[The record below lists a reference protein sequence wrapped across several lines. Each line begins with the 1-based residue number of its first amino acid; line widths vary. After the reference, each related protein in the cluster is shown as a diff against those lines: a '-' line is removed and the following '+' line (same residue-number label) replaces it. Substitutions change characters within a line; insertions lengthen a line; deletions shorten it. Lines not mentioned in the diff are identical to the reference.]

1 MTMVTRQTNQ
11 PPLRGSLLVVLLFA
25 MTATPAPASAQPA
38 PAAQGLNPD
47 ISAIGDFLVDLS
59 PTYPRFSEDG
69 NRFSLREVEI
79 GVQAAV
85 DPFFRVDFFLGVH
98 GDGLEVEEAYVTALA
113 LPGGLQARLG
123 RLRMPFGK
131 VNLTHLPESLT
142 VEYPWVIR
150 KYFGP
155 EGFASAGA
163 ALSKIFAPLGFY
175 QELQIL
181 TTTGFDT
188 GADAHGE
195 HDDADNDVPEGLRV
209 ESRERRGREQL
220 AVVAHLRNFHDLSVA
235 ANVEVGISAAF
246 GSVERLALPGCPAGG
261 SCPHDAIVDFQGQR
275 FYGSNLTFRWRPPQ
289 RALYRSFQASAEMV
303 VNDGP
308 ESTVW
313 GGFGFAQWQIGRRSY
328 VGSRFDI
335 VHEPGKAS
343 IELHSADTSSAPR
356 LRLDRGG
363 ERLLAGSGYLTFMP
377 SEFSRFRIAAERIL
391 GEAAPNGGQWRAV
404 VQSTFSIGPHRPHPF

>member
-1 MTMVTRQTNQ
+1 MGTRQTSR
-11 PPLRGSLLVVLLFA
+11 PPLWASVLVGLLVA
-25 MTATPAPASAQPA
+25 MTATSAPASAQPA

-59 PTYPRFSEDG
+59 PTYPRFSEDEH
-69 NRFSLREVEI
+69 RFSLREVEI
-79 GVQAAV
+79 GIQAAV

-98 GDGLEVEEAYVTALA
+98 GDGVEVEEAYVTALA

-123 RLRMPFGK
+123 RFRIPFGK

-150 KYFGP
+150 EYFGP

-163 ALSKIFAPLGFY
+163 AVSKIFAPLGFY
-175 QELQIL
+175 QEFQIL
-181 TTTGFDT
+181 TTTGL
-188 GADAHGE
+188 DARAEGHGE
-195 HDDADNDVPEGLRV
+195 HNDTNIDVPEGLRV
-209 ESRERRGREQL
+209 ESRGRRGREQL
-220 AVVAHLRNFHDLSVA
+220 TVTAHLRNYHDLSVA

-246 GSVERLALPGCPAGG
+246 GSVERLALPGCRAGVP
-261 SCPHDAIVDFQGQR
+261 CPHDAILEFQGQR
-275 FYGSNLTFRWRPPQ
+275 FYGSNITFRWRPPQ

-328 VGSRFDI
+328 VGGRFDI
-335 VHEPGKAS
+335 VQEPGKAS
-343 IELHSADTSSAPR
+343 IELQAADTSHDPH

-363 ERLLAGSGYLTFMP
+363 KRLLAGSAYLTFMP
-377 SEFSRFRIAAERIL
+377 SEFSRLRIAVERIL

>member
-1 MTMVTRQTNQ
+1 MGTRQTNR
-11 PPLRGSLLVVLLFA
+11 PPIWGSLIVVVLVA

-38 PAAQGLNPD
+38 AAAAQGLNPD

-59 PTYPRFSEDG
+59 PTYPRFSEDE

-79 GVQAAV
+79 GIQAAV

-98 GDGLEVEEAYVTALA
+98 GDGVDVEEAYVTALA

-123 RLRMPFGK
+123 RFRIPFGK

-150 KYFGP
+150 EYFGP

-163 ALSKIFAPLGFY
+163 AVSKIFAPLGFY
-175 QELQIL
+175 QEFQIL
-181 TTTGFDT
+181 TTTGLDA
-188 GADAHGE
+188 GAEAHGE
-195 HDDADNDVPEGLRV
+195 HNGTNNDVPEGLRV
-209 ESRERRGREQL
+209 ESRGRRGREQL
-220 AVVAHLRNFHDLSVA
+220 TMMAHLRNYHDLSIA

-246 GSVERLALPGCPAGG
+246 GSVERLALPGCTAGVP
-261 SCPHDAIVDFQGQR
+261 CPHDARLEFQGQR
-275 FYGSNLTFRWRPPQ
+275 FYGSNIIFRWRPPQ
-289 RALYRSFQASAEMV
+289 RALYRSFQASAEVV

-328 VGSRFDI
+328 VGGRFDI
-335 VHEPGKAS
+335 VQEPGKAS
-343 IELHSADTSSAPR
+343 IELQAADTSYAPH

-363 ERLLAGSGYLTFMP
+363 ERLLAGSAYLTFMP
-377 SEFSRFRIAAERIL
+377 SEFSRFRIAVERIL

-404 VQSTFSIGPHRPHPF
+404 LQSTFSIGPHRPHPF

>member
-1 MTMVTRQTNQ
+1 MGTRQTSR
-11 PPLRGSLLVVLLFA
+11 PPLWGSLLVVLLFA
-25 MTATPAPASAQPA
+25 IAPGPAGAQPA
-38 PAAQGLNPD
+38 AAAAQGLNPD

-79 GVQAAV
+79 GIQAAV

-123 RLRMPFGK
+123 RFRIPFGK

-150 KYFGP
+150 EYFGA
-155 EGFASAGA
+155 EGLASAGA
-163 ALSKIFAPLGFY
+163 AVSRIFAPLGFY
-175 QELQIL
+175 QEFQIL
-181 TTTGFDT
+181 MTTGLDA
-188 GADAHGE
+188 GAEAHGE
-195 HDDADNDVPEGLRV
+195 HNDTNNDIPEGLRV
-209 ESRERRGREQL
+209 ESRGRRGREQL
-220 AVVAHLRNFHDLSVA
+220 TVMAHLRNYHDLSVA

-246 GSVERLALPGCPAGG
+246 GSVERLALPGCPAGVP
-261 SCPHDAIVDFQGQR
+261 CPHDAILEFQGQR
-275 FYGSNLTFRWRPPQ
+275 FYGSNITFRWRPPQ
-289 RALYRSFQASAEMV
+289 RGLYRSFQASAEIV

-313 GGFGFAQWQIGRRSY
+313 GGFGFAQWQIGRRTY
-328 VGSRFDI
+328 VGGRFDI
-335 VHEPGKAS
+335 VQEPGEAS
-343 IELHSADTSSAPR
+343 IELHPADTSHAPH

-363 ERLLAGSGYLTFMP
+363 ERLVAGSGYLTFMP
-377 SEFSRFRIAAERIL
+377 SEFSRFRIAVERIL

-404 VQSTFSIGPHRPHPF
+404 AQSTFSIGPHRPHPF